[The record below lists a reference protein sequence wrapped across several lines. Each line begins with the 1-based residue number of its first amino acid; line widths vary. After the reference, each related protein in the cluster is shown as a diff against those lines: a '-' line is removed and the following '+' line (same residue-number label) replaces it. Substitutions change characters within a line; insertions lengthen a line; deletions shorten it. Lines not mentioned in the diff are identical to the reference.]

1 MLEFICYFMPA
12 FISINIHR
20 YLTKDTK
27 LENTIIYYGIYVAIN
42 NFLTIVIKNI
52 KHLRDVINFDV
63 VNVTYLYKYLAV
75 AIVISIITPYIIN
88 IIIQNI
94 NIRVKVNKNEK
105 KQSKKNN

>member
-1 MLEFICYFMPA
+1 MIEFICYFMPA

-20 YLTKDTK
+20 YLTKNTK
-27 LENTIIYYGIYVAIN
+27 LEDTIIYYGIYVTLNNVLAI
-42 NFLTIVIKNI
+42 IIKNI
-52 KHLRDVINFDV
+52 KHLREIIYFDIINIS
-63 VNVTYLYKYLAV
+63 YLYKYLLIAIAV
-75 AIVISIITPYIIN
+75 AIITPYVVN

>member
-12 FISINIHR
+12 FISVAIHR

-27 LENTIIYYGIYVAIN
+27 IENAIIYYGIYVTLN
-42 NFLTIVIKNI
+42 NILALIIKNF
-52 KHLRDVINFDV
+52 KHLREAIPFEIINIS
-63 VNVTYLYKYLAV
+63 YLYKYLLV
-75 AIVISIITPYIIN
+75 AIVVAIIMPYFIN
-88 IIIQNI
+88 IIIQNV